1 MKRLFISLFVIFYSM
16 SCLAT
21 SRNEIV
27 VFSIFHGTYKKVT
40 VEEAEKLGQWIATH
54 HLRLVT
60 TASDDGYFGSLIHG
74 ALSNGGDLTVG
85 VFEDKTVGQISA
97 DIQRNIKKHNFSV
110 ENSDLKNRVTYR
122 VYRPLEMF
130 HVTPETK
137 AVILFP
143 GGIGATKAFFD
154 VLLNNMFRPKEAV
167 PVVIYNV
174 DHYWDNLEKLVNQVV
189 NTSGKKPADVSLYFA
204 KNTKDLEKYL
214 LSPR

>member
-1 MKRLFISLFVIFYSM
+1 MKYLLALLLVFSSA
-16 SCLAT
+16 SCFAT
-21 SRNEIV
+21 SKNEVV
-27 VFSIFHGTYKKVT
+27 VFSIFHGTYKKTT
-40 VEEAEKLGQWIATH
+40 VKEAEKLGQWIAAH
-54 HLRLVT
+54 HLHLVT

-85 VFEDKTVGQISA
+85 VFEDKTVGQISPN
-97 DIQRNIKKHNFSV
+97 IQRNIKKHNFSV
-110 ENSDLKNRVTYR
+110 QDSGLKNRVKYR

-174 DHYWDNLEKLVNQVV
+174 DHYWDNLEKLVNQVI